1 MTTAPLP
8 IEETTELNLIDNII
22 GLLKAGD
29 DEAIVA
35 QLNQLHISEI
45 GVLLESLPP
54 ELRHKFWTL
63 LPHGTEGE
71 TLSYL
76 GEEVRGRIFDEME
89 NTEVVAA
96 AETMEIE
103 DLADVIDEL
112 PEHISEAVIESLD
125 EDRRQ
130 RLETTLSFTEGTAGR
145 LMSTD
150 VISVRLDVTIAVV
163 LRYLRYLKPLPP
175 HTDALM
181 VTDENGIYLGKL
193 SMANIVS
200 EKPDTLVSDIMQT
213 DADRV
218 LADATDHDVSVLFE
232 RRDLISV
239 AVVDDENKLLGRI
252 TVDNVVDIIMAEAD
266 RALLASAGL
275 VEDEDL
281 FSPILPS
288 AKRRAVWLGIN
299 LVTVFFAAWVIGRF
313 ELVLDKIV
321 ALAVLMPVA
330 ASMGGIAGSQ
340 TLTLTI
346 RGLALGQVSNSNL
359 RWLSSK
365 ELSVGLLNGAV
376 WSVIV
381 ALLTYVWF
389 QDYGISLI
397 LAAAMILNLT
407 AAALSGVLIPVILTR
422 MNIDPALSGAVILTT
437 VTDVIGFLSFLGLA
451 TLFLL

>member
-1 MTTAPLP
+1 MTTISPAAEDS
-8 IEETTELNLIDNII
+8 IDINLVDNII
-22 GLLKAGD
+22 GLLKASD
-29 DEAIVA
+29 NSAVI
-35 QLNQLHISEI
+35 NQLELLHTSDI

-54 ELRHKFWTL
+54 ELRRRLWQL
-63 LPHGTEGE
+63 LPQEMEAE

-76 GEEVRGRIFDEME
+76 GEEVRGSILDEME
-89 NTEVVAA
+89 NHEVVAA
-96 AETMEIE
+96 TEAMEIE
-103 DLADVIDEL
+103 DLAYVLDEL
-112 PEHISEAVIESLD
+112 PEHLGEAIIESLD
-125 EDRRQ
+125 DDRRQ
-130 RLETTLSFTEGTAGR
+130 RLETTLAYTEGTAGR

-150 VISVRLDVTIAVV
+150 VISVRMTVTIAVV
-163 LRYLRYLKPLPP
+163 LRYLRYLKPLPL

-181 VTDENGIYLGKL
+181 VTDENGTYLGKL
-193 SMANIVS
+193 SISTVVS
-200 EKPDTLVSDIMQT
+200 EHPDTLVSQLMQE

-218 LADATDHDVSVLFE
+218 FADASDHDVAVQFE

-239 AVVDDENKLLGRI
+239 AVIDTEKKLLGRI
-252 TVDNVVDIIMAEAD
+252 TIDNVVDIIMAEAD
-266 RALLASAGL
+266 KALLASAGL

-281 FSPILPS
+281 FSPVLPS

-299 LVTVFFAAWVIGRF
+299 LITVFFAAWVIGRF

-346 RGLALGQVSNSNL
+346 RGLALGQVSSANL

-365 ELSVGLLNGAV
+365 ELSVGLLNGLA

-381 ALLTYVWF
+381 ALLTYIWF
-389 QDYGISLI
+389 QDTGISLI

-422 MNIDPALSGAVILTT
+422 MKIDPALSGAVILTT
-437 VTDVIGFLSFLGLA
+437 VTDVVGFLSFLGLA